1 MKHLIEADPARGT
14 FIIERITDDG
24 SVAFLTSLTFD
35 QVRRMGFDEFARQTG
50 ETLIFDSPALRD
62 LLLD

>member
-1 MKHLIEADPARGT
+1 LIEADPGRGT
-14 FIIERITDDG
+14 VSIERLMEDG
-24 SVAFLTSLTFD
+24 SVVFLTSLTFD

-50 ETLIFDSPALRD
+50 ETLIFDSPALRE